1 MHRYHNKLDRCK
13 SPSRCD
19 SNVISKEIK
28 KAYRIYTETYNST
41 FYYTG
46 SNAVEK
52 LNNLDEVSLEGSRRV
67 EMLRIKNG
75 RYVDEILMPPQSV
88 VLMIISK

>member
-1 MHRYHNKLDRCK
+1 M
-13 SPSRCD
+13 
-19 SNVISKEIK
+19 ISKEIK
-28 KAYRIYTETYNST
+28 KAYRIYTETYNLT

-75 RYVDEILMPPQSV
+75 RYVDEILMPSQSV